1 VSMRPLPDP
10 VFSGCILVG
19 RGAIIQAQITA
30 WRGWAPAV
38 DTGELT
44 MQRTPF
50 YTWLLVW
57 LPTQIASLTATTLLF
72 TLGLILIEFLLY
84 PLALGISAL
93 LAGLTAVWAS
103 NRLVH
108 DGLQASAEAVVLRCE
123 AAAAVLSLILI
134 AVSASGRTAGP
145 VVFAS
150 SVSAVVLAVVAT
162 YGAIT
167 QRFAAQGNQRRRIL
181 LWLLLALMAIP
192 VVIFVAA
199 QLGWAGA

>member
-10 VFSGCILVG
+10 VFSRCIVGG

-30 WRGWAPAV
+30 WRGWAPPV

-44 MQRTPF
+44 MQRTSF
-50 YTWLLVW
+50 FTWLLVW
-57 LPTQIASLTATTLLF
+57 LPTQIVSLAAATFLF

-93 LAGLTAVWAS
+93 LAGVTAVWAS
-103 NRLVH
+103 DRVVR

-134 AVSASGRTAGP
+134 AVSASGRAAGP
-145 VVFAS
+145 VILAS
-150 SVSAVVLAVVAT
+150 SASAVVLAVVAT

-167 QRFAAQGNQRRRIL
+167 QRVPAQGSQRRRIL
-181 LWLLLALMAIP
+181 LWLLLAVIAIP
-192 VVIFVAA
+192 MVIFIAA
-199 QLGWAGA
+199 QFGWAGA